1 MNTGA
6 RERIEELVRR
16 YPVLTVNRDGIV
28 AAVGALIQAYK
39 EGHKVLVCGNGG
51 SAADALHIVGE
62 LMKAFV
68 CKRNLP
74 AEVRENFLKHCSHG
88 EYLVNNLQQA
98 LPAISLVSEAGL
110 LTAYANDV
118 APDMNFAQQ
127 VFGQGR
133 GGDVLLAISTSG
145 NSTNVIYAAEV
156 AKAMGITVISLTG
169 QSGGKMKD
177 ISDILINVPEKETF
191 KIQELH
197 LPVYHAL
204 CLAVEAEF
212 FAEIK

>member
-1 MNTGA
+1 MKKQAEA
-6 RERIEELVRR
+6 RISELISR
-16 YPVLTVNRDGIV
+16 YPKLSNLDEQLKQS
-28 AAVGALIQAYK
+28 AEQLIRCYSSGNK
-39 EGHKVLVCGNGG
+39 IMVCGNGG

-68 CKRNLP
+68 CKRKVSKEWQMKFSELP
-74 AEVRENFLKHCSHG
+74 DG
-88 EYLVNNLQQA
+88 EYISQNLQMA
-98 LPAISLVSEAGL
+98 FPAISLVNETGL

-127 VFGQGR
+127 VFGQGNA
-133 GGDVLLAISTSG
+133 GDVLIAISTSG
-145 NSTNVIYAAEV
+145 NSENVLYAAEV
-156 AKAMGITVISLTG
+156 ARAKSIKVIALTG
-169 QSGGKMKD
+169 QSGGKLKD
-177 ISDILINVPEKETF
+177 YADILINVPENETF

-212 FAEIK
+212 YSEV

>member
-1 MNTGA
+1 MKEQAEA
-6 RERIEELVRR
+6 RIKELVTR
-16 YPVLTVNRDGIV
+16 YPSLSSLEESLRES
-28 AAVGALIQAYK
+28 AERLIRCYRT
-39 EGHKVLVCGNGG
+39 GHKIMVCGNGG

-68 CKRNLP
+68 CKRAITEEWQEKFAKLP
-74 AEVRENFLKHCSHG
+74 DGAYMSR
-88 EYLVNNLQQA
+88 NLQMA

-127 VFGQGR
+127 VFGQGNE
-133 GGDVLLAISTSG
+133 GDVLLAISTSG
-145 NSTNVIYAAEV
+145 NSKNVLYAAEV
-156 AKAMGITVISLTG
+156 ARAKSITVIALSG
-169 QSGGKMKD
+169 HDGGKLKEYT
-177 ISDILINVPEKETF
+177 DILLNVPETETF

-212 FAEIK
+212 YGEAD

>member
-1 MNTGA
+1 MKEIA
-6 RERIEELVRR
+6 EQRVAELVAR
-16 YPVLTVNRDGIV
+16 YPQLAGLRAEV
-28 AAVGALIQAYK
+28 AEAAGALIAAYRG
-39 EGHKVLVCGNGG
+39 GHRGLVGGNGG

-68 CKRNLP
+68 CPRKVTAAWQEKLSACP
-74 AEVRENFLKHCSHG
+74 HSKYITE
-88 EYLVNNLQQA
+88 NLQMA
-98 LPAISLVSEAGL
+98 LPAVSLVSEAGL

-127 VFGQGR
+127 VFGQGQA
-133 GGDVLLAISTSG
+133 GDVLIAISTSG
-145 NSTNVIYAAEV
+145 NSTNVLYAAEV
-156 AKAMGITVISLTG
+156 ARAMGIKVVALTG
-169 QSGGKMKD
+169 RSGGRLRSLAD
-177 ISDILINVPEKETF
+177 VCIAVPEDETF

-212 FAEIK
+212 YGGVQ

>member
-1 MNTGA
+1 MKEQA
-6 RERIEELVRR
+6 KVRISELISR
-16 YPVLTVNRDGIV
+16 YPILSNLEEQLKQS
-28 AAVGALIQAYK
+28 AEQLIHCYNT
-39 EGHKVLVCGNGG
+39 GHKVMVCGNGG

-68 CKRNLP
+68 CKRELSEEWQTKFSELP
-74 AEVRENFLKHCSHG
+74 DG
-88 EYLVNNLQQA
+88 EYISRNLQMA
-98 LPAISLVSEAGL
+98 FPAISLVNEAGL

-127 VFGQGR
+127 VFGQGNA
-133 GGDVLLAISTSG
+133 GDVLIAISTSG
-145 NSTNVIYAAEV
+145 NSENVLYAAEV
-156 AKAMGITVISLTG
+156 ARAKSIHVIALTG
-169 QSGGKMKD
+169 KSGGKLKD
-177 ISDILINVPEKETF
+177 YTDLLINVPESETF

-212 FAEIK
+212 YSEV

>member
-1 MNTGA
+1 MKEQA
-6 RERIEELVRR
+6 KVRISELISR
-16 YPVLTVNRDGIV
+16 YPILSNLEEQLKQS
-28 AAVGALIQAYK
+28 AEQLIHCYNT
-39 EGHKVLVCGNGG
+39 GHKVMVCGNGG

-68 CKRNLP
+68 CKRELSEEWQTKFSELP
-74 AEVRENFLKHCSHG
+74 DG
-88 EYLVNNLQQA
+88 EYISCNLQMA
-98 LPAISLVSEAGL
+98 FPAISLVNEAGL

-127 VFGQGR
+127 VFGQGNA
-133 GGDVLLAISTSG
+133 GDVLIAISTSG
-145 NSTNVIYAAEV
+145 NSENVLYAAEV
-156 AKAMGITVISLTG
+156 ARAKSIHVIALTG
-169 QSGGKMKD
+169 KSGGKLKD
-177 ISDILINVPEKETF
+177 YTDLLINVPESETF

-212 FAEIK
+212 YSEV

>member
-1 MNTGA
+1 M
-6 RERIEELVRR
+6 
-16 YPVLTVNRDGIV
+16 
-28 AAVGALIQAYK
+28 
-39 EGHKVLVCGNGG
+39 LVCGNGG

-68 CKRNLP
+68 CPRKVTAAWQEKLSACP
-74 AEVRENFLKHCSHG
+74 HSKYITE
-88 EYLVNNLQQA
+88 NLQMA
-98 LPAISLVSEAGL
+98 LPAVSLVSEAGL

-127 VFGQGR
+127 VFGQGQA
-133 GGDVLLAISTSG
+133 GDVLIAISTSG
-145 NSTNVIYAAEV
+145 NSANVLYAAEV
-156 AKAMGITVISLTG
+156 ARAMGITVVALTG
-169 QSGGKMKD
+169 RSGGKLRELAD
-177 ISDILINVPEKETF
+177 VLINVPEDETF

-212 FAEIK
+212 YGEEK

>member
-1 MNTGA
+1 MKEQA
-6 RERIEELVRR
+6 KVRISELISR
-16 YPVLTVNRDGIV
+16 YPILSNLEEQLKQS
-28 AAVGALIQAYK
+28 AEQLIHCYNT
-39 EGHKVLVCGNGG
+39 GHKVMVCGNGG

-68 CKRNLP
+68 CKRELSEEWQTKFSELP
-74 AEVRENFLKHCSHG
+74 DG
-88 EYLVNNLQQA
+88 EYISRNLQMA
-98 LPAISLVSEAGL
+98 FPAISLVNEAGL

-127 VFGQGR
+127 VFGQGNA
-133 GGDVLLAISTSG
+133 GDVLIAISTSG
-145 NSTNVIYAAEV
+145 NSENVLYAAEV
-156 AKAMGITVISLTG
+156 ARAKSIHVIALTG
-169 QSGGKMKD
+169 KSGGKLKD
-177 ISDILINVPEKETF
+177 YTNLLINVPESETF

-212 FAEIK
+212 YSEV

>member
-1 MNTGA
+1 MKDRA
-6 RERIEELVRR
+6 QQRIDELVTR
-16 YPVLTVNRDGIV
+16 YPAMLGLRDNV
-28 AAVGALIQAYK
+28 AEATEQIIAAYRG
-39 EGHKVLVCGNGG
+39 GHRILVCGNGG
-51 SAADALHIVGE
+51 SAADSLHIVGE

-68 CKRNLP
+68 CPRHLP
-74 AEVRENFLKHCSHG
+74 AAWREKLASCAHG
-88 EYLVNNLQQA
+88 DYITHNLQMA

-127 VFGQGR
+127 VFGQGQA
-133 GGDVLLAISTSG
+133 GDVLIAISTSG
-145 NSTNVIYAAEV
+145 NSANVLYAAEV
-156 AKAMGITVISLTG
+156 ARAMGITVVALTG
-169 QSGGKMKD
+169 RSGGKLRELAD
-177 ISDILINVPEKETF
+177 VLINVPEDETF

-212 FAEIK
+212 YGEEK

>member
-1 MNTGA
+1 MKEQAEA
-6 RERIEELVRR
+6 RIKELVTR
-16 YPVLTVNRDGIV
+16 YPSLSSLEESLRES
-28 AAVGALIQAYK
+28 AERLIRCYRT
-39 EGHKVLVCGNGG
+39 GHKIMVCGNGG

-68 CKRNLP
+68 CKRAITEEWQEKFAKLP
-74 AEVRENFLKHCSHG
+74 DGAYMSR
-88 EYLVNNLQQA
+88 NLQMA
-98 LPAISLVSEAGL
+98 LPAISLVSETGL

-127 VFGQGR
+127 VFGQGNE
-133 GGDVLLAISTSG
+133 GDVLIAISTSG
-145 NSTNVIYAAEV
+145 NSKNVLYAAEV
-156 AKAMGITVISLTG
+156 AKAKSITVIALTG
-169 QSGGKMKD
+169 RDGGKLKEYA
-177 ISDILINVPEKETF
+177 DILLNVPEKETF

-212 FAEIK
+212 YGEAD

>member
-1 MNTGA
+1 MKEQA
-6 RERIEELVRR
+6 KVRISELISR
-16 YPVLTVNRDGIV
+16 YPILSDLEEQLKQS
-28 AAVGALIQAYK
+28 AEQLIHCYNT
-39 EGHKVLVCGNGG
+39 GHKVMVCGNGG

-68 CKRNLP
+68 CKRELSEEWRTKFSELP
-74 AEVRENFLKHCSHG
+74 DG
-88 EYLVNNLQQA
+88 EYISRNLQMA
-98 LPAISLVSEAGL
+98 FPAISLVNEAGL

-127 VFGQGR
+127 VFGQGNA
-133 GGDVLLAISTSG
+133 GDVLIAISTSG
-145 NSTNVIYAAEV
+145 NSENVLYAAEV
-156 AKAMGITVISLTG
+156 ARAKSIHVIALTG
-169 QSGGKMKD
+169 KSGGKLKD
-177 ISDILINVPEKETF
+177 YTDLLINVPESETF

-212 FAEIK
+212 YSEV

>member
-1 MNTGA
+1 MKEQAEA
-6 RERIEELVRR
+6 RIKELVTR
-16 YPVLTVNRDGIV
+16 YPSLSSLEESLRES
-28 AAVGALIQAYK
+28 AERLIRCYRT
-39 EGHKVLVCGNGG
+39 GHKIMVCGNGG

-68 CKRNLP
+68 CKRAITEEWQEKFAKLP
-74 AEVRENFLKHCSHG
+74 DGAYMSR
-88 EYLVNNLQQA
+88 NLQMA
-98 LPAISLVSEAGL
+98 LPAISLVSETGL

-127 VFGQGR
+127 VFGQGNE
-133 GGDVLLAISTSG
+133 GDVLLAISTSG
-145 NSTNVIYAAEV
+145 NSKNVLYAAEV
-156 AKAMGITVISLTG
+156 ARAKSITVIALTG
-169 QSGGKMKD
+169 HDGGKLKEYT
-177 ISDILINVPEKETF
+177 DILLNVPEKETF

-212 FAEIK
+212 YGGAD